1 MKLYT
6 TIATSK
12 LATFADTPDSSMR
25 AHILCLKHKSLLH
38 INNTTMATSNV
49 DFYLEKGVVHIA
61 DTRTT
66 PTFSHYFIK
75 HINKLEGQ
83 VQELNPRWHNV
94 LDIQ

>member
-12 LATFADTPDSSMR
+12 LASFADTPDTNMR
-25 AHILCLKHKSLLH
+25 SHILCLKHKSLLRV
-38 INNTTMATSNV
+38 NNTTVPSGNV

-66 PTFSHYFIK
+66 PTFSTYFVK
-75 HINKLEGQ
+75 HINKLEAQ
-83 VQELNPRWHNV
+83 VQELNPRFHSIY
-94 LDIQ
+94 DMH